1 MSEYP
6 TDSAMLSDSLFKHI
20 SILTMWSIFVYKSV
34 FMALLETNTAW
45 VVKFLKF
52 MKRLWVRNEYVTN
65 KQLIILFLETNNAS
79 RVVS

>member
-6 TDSAMLSDSLFKHI
+6 TDSAMLLESLFKHI
-20 SILTMWSIFVYKSV
+20 SILTMWSIFV

-52 MKRLWVRNEYVTN
+52 MKRLWVRNEYTTN

-79 RVVS
+79 KVVS